1 MRYLAAVL
9 VLFPYSIY
17 AQDTTSVKPLQPEIN
32 YDPGIAG
39 VIFKLILSLAI
50 IIGLIYLTVFLLK
63 KLGNRSLPNSDNMI
77 KVVAKSYL
85 TPKQSLYIVKLGSS
99 YSVLGVGE
107 GAVSHIKDLSSDEI
121 KTLETSGE
129 KPKGFQN
136 VLKSVLGR

>member
-1 MRYLAAVL
+1 MKYLAAVL
-9 VLFPYSIY
+9 VLLPFSIY
-17 AQDTTSVKPLQPEIN
+17 AQDTTSVKPFQPEIT

-63 KLGNRSLPNSDNMI
+63 KLGNRSLPNGNEMI
-77 KVVAKSYL
+77 KVIAKSYL

-107 GAVSHIKDLSSDEI
+107 SAVSHIKDLSSDEI
-121 KTLETSGE
+121 RTLETGSD

-136 VLKSVLGR
+136 VLKSVLGK